1 LYYEKRS
8 MSEQSNSS
16 LSQAQL
22 PVVYNPSEVIGL
34 FNEFLARKTNG
45 IIHVRGIYRPGNG
58 HQYNGV
64 FYDLL
69 RDEFSQKE
77 LTLVISYEIRSQL
90 QEGNLVEFKGFVDR
104 RVSNDCAVKLQLN
117 VSGASVVQQQTL
129 SEDDVRR
136 IEIRNA
142 KAKAGFKNIDGLL
155 EAAIYADR
163 RPVVGLVYAQTSI
176 TDKDFNAGRQAAGAM
191 IDFKEYRATFT
202 KPDEFIG
209 VLRQA
214 DADKNDCVCIVRGG
228 GAGLE
233 ALEDLSVLECI
244 AGMRTPVI
252 TAVGH
257 TPDKVFINEIA
268 DLEKETPSL
277 LGTYFKDLVESVAK
291 KKADSVAALSRKIE
305 AQFREQL
312 DTAKK
317 QNEELQ
323 KKIGELTKAGAEA
336 QKLHDEQVKASQ
348 KQLDELA
355 KGNGIAR
362 QKDREQMEALQK
374 QLATLTE
381 NSKSQS
387 EGFTRQIGKMQEDMN
402 SLSKENRILT
412 TQYAEEKSKKE
423 ALERSFLEERNRKS
437 GKGLIV
443 AVIILTVLLIISLIL
458 H

>member
-1 LYYEKRS
+1 
-8 MSEQSNSS
+8 MSEQSSS
-16 LSQAQL
+16 SMPQVQV

-34 FNEFLARKTNG
+34 FNEFLARKSNG
-45 IIHVRGIYRPGNG
+45 LIYVRGIYRPGNG

-64 FYDLL
+64 FYDVL

-77 LTLVISYEIRSQL
+77 LTLVISHEIRSQL

-104 RVSNDCAVKLQLN
+104 RVSNDCSVRLLLN
-117 VSGASVVQQQTL
+117 VSGASVVQQQTV

-142 KAKAGFKNIDGLL
+142 KARAGFKNIDGIL

-163 RPVVGLVYAQTSI
+163 RPSVGLVYAQTSI
-176 TDKDFNAGRQAAGAM
+176 TDKDFNAGKRAAGAM

-202 KPDEFIG
+202 KPDEFVG
-209 VLRQA
+209 ELRKA
-214 DADKNDCVCIVRGG
+214 DADGNDCVCIVRGG

-233 ALEDLSVLECI
+233 ALEDLAVLECI
-244 AGMRTPVI
+244 AGMKTPVI

-291 KKADSVAALSRKIE
+291 KKADSMAALSKKIE
-305 AQFREQL
+305 AQFKQQL

-355 KGNGIAR
+355 KGNSIAR

-374 QLATLTE
+374 QLAILTE

-387 EGFTRQIGKMQEDMN
+387 EGFTKQLGKMQEDMN
-402 SLSKENRILT
+402 TLTHENKSLTAR
-412 TQYAEEKSKKE
+412 YAEEKSKKE
-423 ALERSFLEERNRKS
+423 ALERNLLEERNRKG
-437 GKGLIV
+437 GKGLVV
-443 AVIILTVLLIISLIL
+443 AVVALSVLLILSLIL
-458 H
+458 R